1 MLPVHLFDAL
11 IVLYLVMIVAMHVRG
26 RRLRAEVAASRT
38 WPAAASQVVEARLDE
53 TYTSKGGATYRPRV
67 VYEFEALGA
76 RWRGQRLYFGET
88 VGYSFRRNAQRE
100 LDALVA
106 DARVQVFHDPAD
118 ATRSVIQRR
127 APLLRRYDVLFVL
140 MFALLGVMV
149 VARMYLAG
157 LLERPAAG

>member
-11 IVLYLVMIVAMHVRG
+11 IVLYLVVIFAMHVRG

-53 TYTSKGGATYRPRV
+53 TYTSK
-67 VYEFEALGA
+67 
-76 RWRGQRLYFGET
+76 
-88 VGYSFRRNAQRE
+88 
-100 LDALVA
+100 
-106 DARVQVFHDPAD
+106 VQVFHDPAD

-127 APLLRRYDVLFVL
+127 APLLRRCAVLFVV
-140 MFALLGVMV
+140 MFALLGVLI

-157 LLERPAAG
+157 LLDAQAAGATGRSGTRLAYG